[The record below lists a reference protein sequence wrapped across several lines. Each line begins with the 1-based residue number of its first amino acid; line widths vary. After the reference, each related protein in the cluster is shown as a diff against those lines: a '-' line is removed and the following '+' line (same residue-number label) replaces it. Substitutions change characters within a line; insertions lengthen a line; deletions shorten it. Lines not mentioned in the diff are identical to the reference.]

1 MEEKKRTAPV
11 VQNGS
16 GQMRLDGFPEDLIT
30 SFEAQQG
37 SIAFFLNRGRANAIS
52 CRELETIT
60 GLPQRQITRKICA
73 ERRQGSPILSDTSG
87 FWIAADE
94 DELIRCVQA
103 LHARAG
109 EIYRTANAL
118 EQIGGG

>member
-1 MEEKKRTAPV
+1 MNEKEKTAPV

-30 SFEAQQG
+30 SFEARQG
-37 SIAFFLNRGRANAIS
+37 SIAFFLNKGKANAIS
-52 CRELETIT
+52 CRELEQIT

-73 ERRQGSPILSDTSG
+73 ERRQGSPILSDASG
-87 FWIAADE
+87 FWIAANE

-109 EIYRTANAL
+109 EIHRTARAL
-118 EQIGGG
+118 EDLTG